1 MRLKNLLTFLV
12 LLSVSL
18 GMRAADISG
27 VVSGV
32 TGSTGTDPKTQT
44 MIVSTPGALAEW
56 VAALT
61 GDNYDTNNPY
71 HGFGGSDDFEV
82 LEISGTL
89 NADDLAAIN
98 SATCAGFSRF
108 PRIDMSR
115 VTLAEGV
122 TAADVC
128 GINFGPASFVK
139 NGTTI
144 SGTGAQY
151 ILLPNGFTTADDVKA
166 MAALNSNNPALK
178 MAGAY
183 DGSNSTLPE
192 VALYS
197 FANNGNEV
205 SNFFSKFAS
214 VPMVSSK
221 VIRMAGQ
228 YGDKDL
234 AVGTS
239 TVFTN
244 NPAAWDFTGASFS
257 TIKIHPTVNDE
268 YYSVD
273 DPFEDGN
280 KSKPGAKYS
289 TNSFYYFSI
298 YAASVASI
306 LLPDQI
312 TSLPP
317 HCLYQLGGTNLDNY
331 IALYGQ
337 EKADASTSLVSANGR
352 CLDCLVIPEN
362 IEIVDYECGVRALIK
377 KIEFSKDVKEVRGGA
392 FQLCKDLEELDFK
405 TGITNCRLGDRA
417 FQEATGMKHIVLSE
431 GITSIGSYCFQNSQ
445 QMESIRLPESLV
457 NIGNFAFENNLALG
471 SITIPNGVR
480 KIGKQAFGLCPLTDV
495 YLTTTNPEEVPE
507 IWTAGNDW
515 QDGNS
520 TFGANTMYGNNGIPW
535 NSLPDNWNTWKP
547 GTKNIDENGRE
558 VADGATNRINI
569 TWEDAVEL
577 YYTHASGMAAL
588 HYPVDLADKLLAGL
602 SATYNTI
609 SSDGFGLPAKCP
621 LGTHT
626 DDTNYNDL
634 KKRASGNFGERYMGK
649 AGEGIYTS
657 DGWAQFLL
665 MKEFSPE
672 KPIVYTRE
680 YDDVWY
686 TMCFPFDLTDEQL
699 ATAFNEGFNIIDF
712 SGVEINEATEEE
724 PMNLT
729 LHFNSVANTT
739 YKDSDGNIYVR
750 NGNKTTHGKFT
761 YNDYT
766 KVSTGETFQH
776 VEVLKGDAAAGKTKT
791 FAKDGNKNNE
801 IVMID
806 GVLAEA
812 GHPYM
817 VHPNTGTNTGMPL
830 TRCHFSGIKWEDEEN
845 WPTLYSTRKRTID
858 LCGDEPKGNP
868 ETGEPDE
875 DNYLQ
880 ACYTGY
886 EGQTYTF
893 EGNYMQFRN
902 DVTIPAELAMPT
914 VENGKLQ
921 DEPSVTEYT
930 SLYPHGPQIPEAL
943 AAIYKAVGAK
953 MTEADR
959 PEAPTEVSNPVNI
972 YPEKLSTFY
981 NTKGAFNDQ
990 NKIWGETILG
1000 CSFTDVAG
1008 GPYNWG
1014 GWVYQLINNSE
1025 NAFKAYF
1032 GFTSGNVPVD
1042 QFNEQM
1048 FNELKGK
1055 CQEYYEALERY
1066 DAYLEEYDAYLED
1079 KQRYDDNV
1087 AAWEAFEADAT
1098 KVAEKEQY
1106 ESDMST
1112 YLSAVTNWQS
1122 ACATVRANNNR
1133 ILAQWE
1139 ESMNPYK
1146 RLIPK
1151 GSYFLGRAG
1160 RGWPKYYRELAD
1172 ENRENPTGGF
1182 WNQYTAIVNPNAAAL
1197 NGIEK
1202 KLDGRL
1208 NNNTKALNMAID
1220 EGFMGTFD
1228 PTEIKEIV
1236 AEAEEKGQKVEYM
1249 NIVYSINGE
1258 VVGRGS
1264 HSLSNLPQGMYI
1276 INGKKY
1282 LVK

>member
-1 MRLKNLLTFLV
+1 MRMKKLLMFLV
-12 LLSVSL
+12 LLTVSVGTWAEGSISTTDGVCTITLDNPSDLADLDFTNHLAATKVIISCNSTTSFSADDYTKINQFTSATALDMSGCNSAVSVSDL
-18 GMRAADISG
+18 NM
-27 VVSGV
+27 
-32 TGSTGTDPKTQT
+32 P
-44 MIVSTPGALAEW
+44 
-56 VAALT
+56 
-61 GDNYDTNNPY
+61 N
-71 HGFGGSDDFEV
+71 
-82 LEISGTL
+82 LEYL
-89 NADDLAAIN
+89 
-98 SATCAGFSRF
+98 R
-108 PRIDMSR
+108 
-115 VTLAEGV
+115 
-122 TAADVC
+122 
-128 GINFGPASFVK
+128 
-139 NGTTI
+139 
-144 SGTGAQY
+144 
-151 ILLPNGFTTADDVKA
+151 LPNSMTSAEDVKA
-166 MAALNSNNPALK
+166 MASMKTNNPNLK
-178 MAGAY
+178 MVGAY
-183 DGSNSTLPE
+183 NGSNSTLPE

-197 FANNGNEV
+197 FARNGNEV
-205 SNFFSKFAS
+205 SNFFTTFADA
-214 VPMVSSK
+214 PMANSK

-234 AVGTS
+234 YVGTS
-239 TVFTN
+239 PVYTN
-244 NPAAWDFTGASFS
+244 NPASWDFTGASFS
-257 TIKIHPTVNDE
+257 TIKIHPTVDNE

-280 KSKPGAKYS
+280 KSKPGSKYT
-289 TNSFYYFSI
+289 TNSFYYFKN

-317 HCLYQLGGTNLDNY
+317 QCLHQLGNTNLSNY

-337 EKADASTSLVSANGR
+337 EKADANTSLVSANGR

-362 IEIVDYECGVRALIK
+362 IQIVDYECGVRALVKEIQ
-377 KIEFSKDVKEVRGGA
+377 FSKDVKEVRGGA
-392 FQLCKDLEELDFK
+392 FNTCKDLEELDFQ

-417 FQEATGMKHIVLSE
+417 FQEAWSMKHIVLSE

-471 SITIPNGVR
+471 SITIPSGVR
-480 KIGKQAFGLCPLTDV
+480 KIGKQAFVLCPLTDI
-495 YLTTTNPEEVPE
+495 YLTTTNPDEVPE

-515 QDGNS
+515 GDLNS
-520 TFGANTMYGNNGIPW
+520 TFGANTMYGNNSIPW
-535 NSLPDNWNTWKP
+535 NALPNNWNTWKP
-547 GTKNIDENGRE
+547 GTKNINENGE
-558 VADGATNRINI
+558 VVADGTTNRINI

-577 YYTHASGMAAL
+577 YYAHACGMAAL
-588 HYPVDLADKLLAGL
+588 HYPVDLADKLLASL

-609 SSDGFGLPAKCP
+609 SSDGFGLPSRCP
-621 LGTHT
+621 LGVHT
-626 DDTNYNDL
+626 DQTPYNDSN
-634 KKRASGNFGERYMGK
+634 KRASGNNGQRYMGE
-649 AGEGIYTS
+649 AGQGIFTS

-665 MKEFSPE
+665 MKEFTPDN
-672 KPIVYTRE
+672 PVIYTKE

-766 KVSTGETFQH
+766 KVSTGETFKH
-776 VEVLKGDAAAGKTKT
+776 VQVLTGAAAAGKTKT
-791 FAKDGNKNNE
+791 FAKDGNSDNE
-801 IVMID
+801 IVFID
-806 GVLAEA
+806 GILAEA

-921 DEPSVTEYT
+921 ALPPVANYTE
-930 SLYPHGPQIPEAL
+930 LYPKGPQIPESL

-959 PEAPTEVSNPVNI
+959 PEEVSNPANDSKYADVKNLLMAERVSWEEGGQT
-972 YPEKLSTFY
+972 YSFKYYEDLSSYDVSEFFSHWS
-981 NTKGAFNDQ
+981 NWAFQSQSIGHGYKNVSND
-990 NKIWGETILG
+990 GL
-1000 CSFTDVAG
+1000 V
-1008 GPYNWG
+1008 
-1014 GWVYQLINNSE
+1014 L
-1025 NAFKAYF
+1025 FKAF
-1032 GFTSGNVPVD
+1032 FDDIFHGNNESSTSPEAK
-1042 QFNEQM
+1042 FA
-1048 FNELKGK
+1048 EL
-1055 CQEYYEALERY
+1055 QSIATSFAEDMEMYQAYLDDL
-1066 DAYLEEYDAYLED
+1066 DAYNA
-1079 KQRYDDNV
+1079 NV
-1087 AAWEAFEADAT
+1087 AAWQEFEADAD
-1098 KVAEKEQY
+1098 KVAAKNQY
-1106 ESDMST
+1106 EADMTT
-1112 YLSAVTNWQS
+1112 YLTAVTNWQS
-1122 ACATVRANNNR
+1122 ACASVRASNNQ

-1139 ESMNPYK
+1139 VAMNPYR

-1160 RGWPKYYRELAD
+1160 RGWPKYYREIAED
-1172 ENRENPTGGF
+1172 NRENPTGGF
-1182 WNQYTAIVNPNAAAL
+1182 WNQYTAIVRPNDAAL
-1197 NGIEK
+1197 NGVEK

-1208 NNNTKALNMAID
+1208 NNNTKALNMVID

-1258 VVGRGS
+1258 IVGRGS
-1264 HSLSNLPQGMYI
+1264 QSLNNLPQGMYI

>member
-1 MRLKNLLTFLV
+1 MKKLLMFLV
-12 LLSVSL
+12 LLTVSVGTWAASSISTTDGVCTITLDNPSDLGSL
-18 GMRAADISG
+18 TYSE
-27 VVSGV
+27 
-32 TGSTGTDPKTQT
+32 T
-44 MIVSTPGALAEW
+44 
-56 VAALT
+56 
-61 GDNYDTNNPY
+61 
-71 HGFGGSDDFEV
+71 
-82 LEISGTL
+82 
-89 NADDLAAIN
+89 DLAATKVVISCNSTTSFTSEDVAKINQFTSATTLDMSGCN
-98 SATCAGFSRF
+98 SAVSVSDLNMPNLEYLR
-108 PRIDMSR
+108 
-115 VTLAEGV
+115 
-122 TAADVC
+122 
-128 GINFGPASFVK
+128 
-139 NGTTI
+139 
-144 SGTGAQY
+144 
-151 ILLPNGFTTADDVKA
+151 LPNSMTSAEDVKA
-166 MAALNSNNPALK
+166 MASMNTNNPNLK
-178 MAGAY
+178 MVGAY
-183 DGSNSTLPE
+183 NGSNSTLPE

-197 FANNGNEV
+197 FATNEV
-205 SNFFSKFAS
+205 SKFFTTFADA
-214 VPMVSSK
+214 PMANSK

-234 AVGTS
+234 YVGTS
-239 TVFTN
+239 AVFTN
-244 NPAAWDFTGASFS
+244 NPASWDFTGASFS
-257 TIKIHPTVNDE
+257 TIKIHPTVENE

-280 KSKPGAKYS
+280 KSKPGSKYT
-289 TNSFYYFSI
+289 TNSFYYFNK
-298 YAASVASI
+298 YASSVASI

-317 HCLYQLGGTNLDNY
+317 QCLYQLGNTNLDNY

-337 EKADASTSLVSANGR
+337 EKADANTSLVSTNGR
-352 CLDCLVIPEN
+352 CLDCLVIPEK
-362 IEIVDYECGVRALIK
+362 IQIVDYECGVRALVKEIQ
-377 KIEFSKDVKEVRGGA
+377 FSKDVKEVRGGA
-392 FQLCKDLEELDFK
+392 FNTCKDLEELDFQS
-405 TGITNCRLGDRA
+405 GITNCRLGDRA
-417 FQEATGMKHIVLSE
+417 FQEAWSMKHIVLSE

-471 SITIPNGVR
+471 SITIPSGVR
-480 KIGKQAFGLCPLTDV
+480 KIGKQAFVLCPLTDI
-495 YLTTTNPEEVPE
+495 YLTTTNPDEVPE

-515 QDGNS
+515 GDLNS
-520 TFGANTMYGNNGIPW
+520 TFGANTMYGNNSIPW
-535 NSLPDNWNTWKP
+535 NSLPNNWNTWKP

-558 VADGATNRINI
+558 VADGTTNRINI

-577 YYTHASGMAAL
+577 YYAHACGMAAL
-588 HYPVDLADKLLAGL
+588 HYPVDLADKLLASL

-609 SSDGFGLPAKCP
+609 SSDGFGLPSKCP

-626 DDTNYNDL
+626 DQTPYNDSN
-634 KKRASGNFGERYMGK
+634 KRASGNNGQRYMGE
-649 AGEGIYTS
+649 AGQGIFTS

-665 MKEFSPE
+665 MKEFTPDN
-672 KPIVYTRE
+672 PVIYTKE

-712 SGVEINEATEEE
+712 SGVEIKEATEEE

-766 KVSTGETFQH
+766 KVSTGETFKH
-776 VEVLKGDAAAGKTKT
+776 VQVLTGDAAAGKTKT
-791 FAKDGNKNNE
+791 FAKDGNSDNE
-801 IVMID
+801 IVFID
-806 GVLAEA
+806 GILAEA

-830 TRCHFSGIKWEDEEN
+830 TRCHFSGIKWEDKES

-921 DEPSVTEYT
+921 ALPPVANYTE
-930 SLYPHGPQIPEAL
+930 LYPKGPQIPASLE
-943 AAIYKAVGAK
+943 AIYKAVGAK

-959 PEAPTEVSNPVNI
+959 PEEVQHPQTYGKYATVKDLLMAERVKYTENNI
-972 YPEKLSTFY
+972 EYSIKYYEELANS
-981 NTKGAFNDQ
+981 GIDAF
-990 NKIWGETILG
+990 
-1000 CSFTDVAG
+1000 FTHY
-1008 GPYNWG
+1008 YNWEYVTSSHNANVTEAG
-1014 GWVYQLINNSE
+1014 LNMFKQYFADVFVDGDYYNYSPEAKFAELQSIATSFAEDMEMYQ
-1025 NAFKAYF
+1025 AYL
-1032 GFTSGNVPVD
+1032 D
-1042 QFNEQM
+1042 D
-1048 FNELKGK
+1048 L
-1055 CQEYYEALERY
+1055 
-1066 DAYLEEYDAYLED
+1066 DAYNA
-1079 KQRYDDNV
+1079 NV
-1087 AAWEAFEADAT
+1087 AAWQEFEEDED
-1098 KVAEKEQY
+1098 KVAAKNQY
-1106 ESDMST
+1106 EADMST
-1112 YLSAVTNWQS
+1112 YLTAVNKWQS
-1122 ACATVRANNNR
+1122 DCASVRASNNQK
-1133 ILAQWE
+1133 LAQWE
-1139 ESMNPYK
+1139 VAMNPYR

-1160 RGWPKYYRELAD
+1160 RGWPKYYREIAD
-1172 ENRENPTGGF
+1172 DNRENPTGGF
-1182 WNQYTAIVNPNAAAL
+1182 WNQYTAIVRPNDAAL
-1197 NGIEK
+1197 NGVEK

-1208 NNNTKALNMAID
+1208 NNNTKALNMVID

-1258 VVGRGS
+1258 IVGRGS
-1264 HSLSNLPQGMYI
+1264 QSLNNLPQGMYI

>member
-1 MRLKNLLTFLV
+1 MFLV

-27 VVSGV
+27 TGISGA
-32 TGSTGTDPKTQT
+32 TDNSSGKKVQT
-44 MIVSTPGALAEW
+44 LVINTPGALATW
-56 VAALT
+56 VAAHT
-61 GDNYDTNNPY
+61 GDNYDTNNPFE
-71 HGFGGSDDFEV
+71 GLGGSDDFYS
-82 LEISGTL
+82 LKISGEL
-89 NADDLAAIN
+89 NAADLAALN
-98 SATCAGFSRF
+98 STTCAAFSRF
-108 PRIDMSR
+108 PRIDMSE
-115 VTLAEGV
+115 VTLEEG
-122 TAADVC
+122 TTSENVC
-128 GINFGPASFVK
+128 SVVFGPASFQK
-139 NGTTI
+139 NNETI

-197 FANNGNEV
+197 FATNGNEV
-205 SNFFSKFAS
+205 SNFFTTFADA
-214 VPMVSSK
+214 PMANSK

-228 YGDKDL
+228 YGDRDL
-234 AVGTS
+234 AVGTN

-244 NPAAWDFTGASFS
+244 NPASWDFTGASFS
-257 TIKIHPTVNDE
+257 AINIKPKVNDK

-273 DPFEDGN
+273 DPFEEGH
-280 KSKPGAKYS
+280 KTKPGSNYS

-298 YAASVASI
+298 YAESVASI

-317 HCLYQLGGTNLDNY
+317 QCLYQLGGTNLDNY

-362 IEIVDYECGVRALIK
+362 IQVIDYECGVRALVKEIQ
-377 KIEFSKDVKEVRGGA
+377 FGKDVKEVRGGA
-392 FQLCKDLEELDFK
+392 FQMCKDLKELDFQS
-405 TGITNCRLGDRA
+405 GITNCRLGDRA
-417 FQEATGMKHIVLSE
+417 FQEATSMKHIVLSE

-471 SITIPNGVR
+471 SITIPSGVK
-480 KIGKQAFGLCPLTDV
+480 KIGKQAFVLCPLTDI

-507 IWTAGNDW
+507 IWTAGNDYC
-515 QDGNS
+515 DGNS
-520 TFGANTMYGNNGIPW
+520 SFGANTMFGNNGIPW
-535 NSLPDNWNTWKP
+535 NALPNQWNGWKP
-547 GTKNIDENGRE
+547 GTKNIDASGN
-558 VADGATNRINI
+558 VVPDGSTTRINI
-569 TWEDAVEL
+569 SWEDAVEL

-588 HYPVDLADKLLAGL
+588 HYPVDLAEKLLASL

-609 SSDGFGLPAKCP
+609 SSDGFGLPSKCP
-621 LGTHT
+621 LDVHT
-626 DDTNYNDL
+626 DDTEYNDL
-634 KKRASGNFGERYMGK
+634 KKRATGNFGQRYMGE
-649 AGEGIYTS
+649 AGQGLYTS

-665 MKEFSPE
+665 MKEFTPDN
-672 KPIVYTRE
+672 PVIYTKQ

-699 ATAFNEGFNIIDF
+699 ATAFNEGFNIVDF
-712 SGVEINEATEEE
+712 SGVEITEATEED

-750 NGNKTTHGKFT
+750 TGEKTTEDPFT
-761 YNDYT
+761 YNVYR
-766 KVSTGETFQH
+766 KVSTNEIFKH
-776 VEVLKGDAAAGKTKT
+776 VKINDVKGKTKS
-791 FAKDGNKNNE
+791 FAKDGNASNG
-801 IVMID
+801 IVLID
-806 GVLAEA
+806 GILAEA

-830 TRCHFSGIKWEDEEN
+830 TRCHFSGIKWEDEET
-845 WPTLYSTRKRTID
+845 WPTLYNSRKRTID

-893 EGNYMQFRN
+893 EGNYLQYRN
-902 DVTIPAELAMPT
+902 DITIPENLAKPT
-914 VENGKLQ
+914 VENGKLTAL
-921 DEPSVTEYT
+921 PPVTNYT
-930 SLYPHGPQIPEAL
+930 DLYPNGPQVPASLREIL
-943 AAIYKAVGAK
+943 RTVGPK
-953 MTEADR
+953 MTEDDE
-959 PEAPTEVSNPVNI
+959 PEEVQDPEGKSMYSAAKELFKTVRVTYSQWDQSLGNVTYSFKYYEDLATEDIDEFFKFDNGRWSF
-972 YPEKLSTFY
+972 KTQS
-981 NTKGAFNDQ
+981 
-990 NKIWGETILG
+990 ETH
-1000 CSFTDVAG
+1000 
-1008 GPYNWG
+1008 NW
-1014 GWVYQLINNSE
+1014 QQINGIDL
-1025 NAFKAYF
+1025 FKAYF
-1032 GFTSGNVPVD
+1032 ADIFGGN
-1042 QFNEQM
+1042 NETTNSPETK
-1048 FNELKGK
+1048 FAELKSLAESFAEEMDSYT
-1055 CQEYYEALERY
+1055 QYVADNQAYEA
-1066 DAYLEEYDAYLED
+1066 
-1079 KQRYDDNV
+1079 NV
-1087 AAWEAFEADAT
+1087 TAWAEFEADAT
-1098 KVAEKEQY
+1098 KVAEKQAY
-1106 ESDMST
+1106 ESAMET
-1112 YLSAVTNWQS
+1112 YLRKLREWHT
-1122 ACATVRANNNR
+1122 ACATIQARNNQ
-1133 ILAQWE
+1133 ILTQWE
-1139 ESMNPYK
+1139 NDMTPYR

-1160 RGWPKYYRELAD
+1160 RGWPKYYREIAED
-1172 ENRENPTGGF
+1172 DRENPTGGF
-1182 WNQYTAIVNPNAAAL
+1182 WNQYTAIVRPNNAAL
-1197 NGIEK
+1197 NGVEK

-1208 NNNTKALNMAID
+1208 NNNTKALNMVID

-1258 VVGRGS
+1258 IVGRGS
-1264 HSLSNLPQGMYI
+1264 QSLNNLPQGMYI